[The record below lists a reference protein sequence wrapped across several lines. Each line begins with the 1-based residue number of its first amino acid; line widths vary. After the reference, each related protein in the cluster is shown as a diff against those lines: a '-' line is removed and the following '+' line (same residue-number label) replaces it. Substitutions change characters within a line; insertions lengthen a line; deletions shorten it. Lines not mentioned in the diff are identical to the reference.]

1 MREQSLSDANSPFS
15 RQAYEYI
22 ERGYSVIP
30 IAPGT
35 KRPGQWSQADG
46 WRGMSDWERFSKR
59 LPTQIELDHW
69 YQWPEA
75 GIGLLL
81 GKLSGVIGLDRDY
94 NTNGTDA
101 LDRLIPWTPVKK
113 KGAKGWTG
121 FYRYNGERSC
131 SFNIG
136 GIRVLDVLSEGRQT
150 LMPGTLHPEGHT
162 YVYLTEDRLQD
173 FDAPELPVLPNDFFE
188 QIERTIAPYQNE
200 EDRKVLRKP
209 LAHKVDN
216 SKIDTGLSIQGQYFR
231 EVNEVA
237 LANLDAWVPR
247 LVPNATRDKEG
258 YRCVAIWRNVKNPN
272 VGIHPRGIF
281 DFGGN
286 YGMTPIDIV
295 MYLHG
300 LPFNKAVEVLRSCLP
315 IADPEPFTMTV
326 GGVKIGAPVA
336 AQGEAPTFAPPPP
349 PVIPAAKG
357 LLPWQKPP
365 VVATESVQLPSDT
378 SFDPAPAIEAFILNP
393 PGILKNIADWIT
405 ATAPKSQ
412 PELSVAA
419 AIALCS
425 TVMGRG
431 YRSQYGNWTSLYL
444 VMVAKSTEGKEHP
457 QACAEKI
464 LTHSNL
470 HDLIGGSGYT
480 SAGAVFSALLKN
492 PAHLVTID
500 EMGKLLQLSRAK
512 GQSHTEAALDK
523 LIEAYGRTD
532 GILRPPTYSTMTLK
546 DSSKPSERVIHNPS
560 ITMLGAT
567 TPGTFYA
574 GLSDDLVHDGFLG
587 RCIVVESRQPRQLTR
602 FVDRTDP
609 PKQIIDWAR
618 AVYVERVQPDEGNLA
633 NLVAAEIPPNAT
645 VLPFDE
651 SCRPLMDRFEEE
663 LNEQKEAAEA
673 DRLDVLLGRTLEKAL
688 RLAMIVAK
696 AENPQNKQVKPP
708 HLEWAIKYVRHYD
721 LALVRAVRRH
731 RFANQTDEELKRAVE
746 LVKNC
751 KQYLSNPKHKEKWGK
766 ALEAGAMPHSLL
778 LRLMHMKAADFQ
790 KLMDTAKEAGLL
802 MWGPAPDLGAGTVY
816 FVAESAD

>member
-1 MREQSLSDANSPFS
+1 MSDANSPFS

-46 WRGMSDWERFSKR
+46 WRGMPDWERFSKR
-59 LPTQIELDHW
+59 LPTEIELNHW
-69 YQWPEA
+69 YQWPDA
-75 GIGLLL
+75 GVGLLL
-81 GKLSGVIGLDRDY
+81 GKLSKIVGLDRDY

-101 LDRLIPWTPVKK
+101 LDRLIPWTPVRK
-113 KGAKGWTG
+113 KGAKGYTA
-121 FYRYNGERSC
+121 FFRYNGERSC

-136 GIRVLDVLSEGRQT
+136 GVRVLDVLADGRQT
-150 LMPGTLHPEGHT
+150 LMPGTIHPEGHT
-162 YVYLTEDRLQD
+162 YVFLTEDRLQD
-173 FDAPELPVLPNDFFE
+173 FDPESLPMLPDDFLE
-188 QIERTIAPYQNE
+188 QVERTLAPYQTE
-200 EDRKVLRKP
+200 EDRKTLRAKTSY
-209 LAHKVDN
+209 KVDDA
-216 SKIDTGLSIQGQYFR
+216 KINTDLSIQAQYFR
-231 EVNEVA
+231 EINEQA

-247 LVPNATRDKEG
+247 LIPTATRDGEG
-258 YRCVAIWRNVKNPN
+258 YRCVAVWRNVKNPN
-272 VGIHPRGIF
+272 VGVHPKGIF

-300 LPFNKAVEVLRSCLP
+300 LPFHKAAEALRACLP
-315 IADPEPFTMTV
+315 MVEPEPIVMTV
-326 GGVKIGAPVA
+326 GGGTAAAP
-336 AQGEAPTFAPPPP
+336 PSPPPP

-357 LLPWQKPP
+357 GLLPWQKPP
-365 VVATESVQLPSDT
+365 VVAHDAVQLPSDT
-378 SFDPAPAIEAFILNP
+378 SFGPAPAIEAFIVNP
-393 PGILKNIADWIT
+393 PGIIKTIADWIT

-431 YRSQYGNWTSLYL
+431 YRSQYGNWTSVYI

-464 LTHSNL
+464 LTHANL
-470 HDLIGGSGYT
+470 PDLIGGSGYT
-480 SAGAVFSALLKN
+480 SAGAVFSALLKS

-546 DSSKPSERVIHNPS
+546 DSSKPSERVIHNPA

-567 TPGTFYA
+567 TPGTFYS

-587 RCIVVESRQPRQLTR
+587 RCIVIESRQPRQLTR

-609 PKQIIDWAR
+609 PKQILDWAR
-618 AVYVERVQPDEGNLA
+618 AVHVERVQPDEGNLA
-633 NLVAAEIPPNAT
+633 SLVAAEIPPNAT

-663 LNEQKEAAEA
+663 LNEQKEASEA

-688 RLAMIVAK
+688 RLAMIVCK
-696 AENPQNKQVKPP
+696 AENPQNKQVKPA
-708 HLEWAIKYVRHYD
+708 HLEWAIKYVRYYD
-721 LALVRAVRRH
+721 FALVRAVRRH
-731 RFANQTDEELKRAVE
+731 RFANQTDADLKRAVE

-751 KQYLSNPKHKEKWGK
+751 KQYLKNPKHKEKWGK
-766 ALEAGAMPHSLL
+766 ALDAGAMPHSLL
-778 LRLMHMKAADFQ
+778 LRLMHMKAADFD
-790 KLMDTAKEAGLL
+790 KLIDTAKEAGLL
-802 MWGPAPDLGAGTVY
+802 KWGPAPDLGAGTVY
-816 FVAESAD
+816 FLGEAAD